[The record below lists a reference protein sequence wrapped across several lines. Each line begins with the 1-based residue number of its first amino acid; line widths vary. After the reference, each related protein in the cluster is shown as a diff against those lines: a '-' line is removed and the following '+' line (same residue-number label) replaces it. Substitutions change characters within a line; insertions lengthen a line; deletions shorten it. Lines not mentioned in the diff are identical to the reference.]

1 MDPSGAWDHPLIA
14 SSSCTQSELGTVAPQ
29 ELLLLFHPREQEPC
43 VLIKSKPL
51 FPYFYDI

>member
-14 SSSCTQSELGTVAPQ
+14 SSSCTQPELGTVAPQ